1 MNLKKMYEWITC
13 RRTGIS
19 SKTMW
24 AGVLGVNPDE
34 KTYANLQPWF
44 DVPYDADDF
53 SRCVDFYD
61 YCEINPDED
70 FPKIIERFPF
80 FRPILEK
87 WNVMY
92 TLFKKGC
99 YSQLYE
105 LLSDLRK
112 DVRKI
117 KDEMRKNY

>member
-1 MNLKKMYEWITC
+1 MNLKKMHEWITC

-24 AGVLGVNPDE
+24 AGVIGVNPDE

-61 YCEINPDED
+61 YCEINQDED

-87 WNVMY
+87 WNIMY
-92 TLFKKGC
+92 GLFKKGC

-105 LLSDLRK
+105 ILSDLRK

-117 KDEMRKNY
+117 KEEMRNNN